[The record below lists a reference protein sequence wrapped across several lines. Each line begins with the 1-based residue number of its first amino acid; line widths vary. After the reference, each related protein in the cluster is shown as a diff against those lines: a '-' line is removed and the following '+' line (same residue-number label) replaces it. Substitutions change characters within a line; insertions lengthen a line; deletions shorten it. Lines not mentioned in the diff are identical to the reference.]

1 MWWGMGYLHCFQVPP
16 HKIHMNYKGRTW
28 FYSVHNHLGTI
39 TWHNHLNQVTKVNIS
54 NGHIENTCLL
64 TGCSESTASLPDIPP
79 KDAWLES
86 HWGHLRQI
94 HAEGIP
100 QGNWP
105 VIFKSGKS
113 QDRGAVLDCK
123 EITEKKQ
130 VIAKA
135 NPNRI
140 LLSSRALL
148 GQLDKLEWKPQEELA
163 AMTTANFLILMA
175 GYAGEYPGVQKTDMK
190 TFGGDRTAGWQFT
203 LRCSRKKSSFTVMQ
217 LFDDTVKTVWK

>member
-1 MWWGMGYLHCFQVPP
+1 M
-16 HKIHMNYKGRTW
+16 
-28 FYSVHNHLGTI
+28 
-39 TWHNHLNQVTKVNIS
+39 
-54 NGHIENTCLL
+54 
-64 TGCSESTASLPDIPP
+64 
-79 KDAWLES
+79 
-86 HWGHLRQI
+86 
-94 HAEGIP
+94 HAEGSP

-113 QDRGAVLDCK
+113 QDRGAVRDCK

-175 GYAGEYPGVQKTDMK
+175 GYAGV
-190 TFGGDRTAGWQFT
+190 
-203 LRCSRKKSSFTVMQ
+203 CRKQT
-217 LFDDTVKTVWK
+217 